1 MQNGSALLAYKAAT
15 EETQARHR
23 IAPFRNIHDLL
34 IQYVGNFGSA
44 VVGKHRHRSHWLVI
58 KMTPICLWL
67 EKSTGRRPARCWVYH
82 SAGPQ
87 PLERK
92 WAYDMSLRTRET
104 FKNSGLPP
112 HPYRVR
118 TNSRTKISPPK
129 RLNCLSSKGNCAG
142 SRAFLRI
149 RSNAWFRG

>member
-1 MQNGSALLAYKAAT
+1 MATRGSPAVPQSMRLRVRSRL
-15 EETQARHR
+15 
-23 IAPFRNIHDLL
+23 APFGNVRDHS
-34 IQYVGNFGSA
+34 IQSDGNSCSA
-44 VVGKHRHRSHWLVI
+44 AAVKHRERPHWLVA
-58 KMTPICLWL
+58 KMTPTCLVFG
-67 EKSTGRRPARCWVYH
+67 KSTGQGPARCWVYH

-104 FKNSGLPP
+104 FKNSGLPS

-118 TNSRTKISPPK
+118 TNSRTKIYSPK
-129 RLNCLSSKGNCAG
+129 WLNCLSSKGNCAG
-142 SRAFLRI
+142 SRALLGI